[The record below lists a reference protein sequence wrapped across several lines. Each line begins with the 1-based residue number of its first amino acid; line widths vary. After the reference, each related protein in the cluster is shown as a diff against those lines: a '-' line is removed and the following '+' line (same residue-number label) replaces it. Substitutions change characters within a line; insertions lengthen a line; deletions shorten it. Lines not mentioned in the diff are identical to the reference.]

1 MNIKLLF
8 FCLACF
14 VLFCLPIVAQIKCE
28 GALIL
33 TEKKCVGDEISPSEK
48 ELYRI
53 VNEYRAQN
61 NLPQIPISEAL
72 SVLANRHLLDI
83 SLNIKSF
90 THGWSN
96 CPYNIND
103 NDTWDCVFE
112 APKRLKVGYND
123 KGYENLFRYNGGNA
137 TPALALAAW
146 KKSPMH
152 NGLILNLESWKNIK
166 FDAFGIAI
174 NGNFA
179 AIWFGAPSGIKNALN
194 DSKTLSLGVTFEKAV
209 EGLTNVISIKKASST
224 AQNEQ
229 WTGSSADK
237 SVMLEVIGTEADVSR
252 ATIGIKIRLE
262 KNYQINNKNRA
273 ILSTFLT
280 NLASEWKD
288 RELWATEAIKN
299 LKLKPKIQQT
309 VTIGNK
315 VFIMNVDAQN
325 YLSITVKPKPQAK
338 QIN

>member
-8 FCLACF
+8 LCLAF
-14 VLFCLPIVAQIKCE
+14 FGFFCLPTVAQIKCE
-28 GALIL
+28 GGQIL
-33 TEKKCVGDEISPSEK
+33 TEKKCVGDEISPMEK
-48 ELYRI
+48 ELYKI

-83 SLNIKSF
+83 SFNIKSF

-96 CPYNIND
+96 CPYNIDD

-123 KGYENLFRYNGGNA
+123 KGYENLFRNNGGNA

-146 KKSPMH
+146 KKSPLH
-152 NGLILNLESWKNIK
+152 NGLILNLENWKNTK

-174 NGNFA
+174 NGNLA
-179 AIWFGAPSGIKNALN
+179 ALWFGAPSGIKDALN
-194 DSKTLSLGVTFEKAV
+194 NSKTLSLGVTFDKAV
-209 EGLTNVISIKKASST
+209 EGLTDVISIKKASST

-229 WTGSSADK
+229 WTGSSSDK
-237 SVMLEVIGTEADVSR
+237 SVLLEVIGTEADISQ
-252 ATIGIKIRLE
+252 ANIGIKIRLE
-262 KNYQINNKNRA
+262 KNYQINTKNRA
-273 ILSTFLT
+273 ILTTFLT

-288 RELWATEAIKN
+288 REIWANEAIKN
-299 LKLKPKIQQT
+299 LKLKPKTPQT

-315 VFIMNVDAQN
+315 VFIMSVDAQN
-325 YLSITVKPKPQAK
+325 YLSISVKPKPKAK

>member
-1 MNIKLLF
+1 MQIKLLF
-8 FCLACF
+8 ICLAFF
-14 VLFCLPIVAQIKCE
+14 VLFCSPISAQINCE
-28 GALIL
+28 SEKIF
-33 TEKKCVGDEISPSEK
+33 TEKNCIGDEISPTER
-48 ELYRI
+48 ELYKI
-53 VNEYRAQN
+53 VNEYRVQN

-123 KGYENLFRYNGGNA
+123 KGYENLYRNNGGNA

-152 NGLILNLESWKNIK
+152 NGLILNLENWKNIK
-166 FDAFGIAI
+166 FDAFGVAI
-174 NGNFA
+174 NGNLVA
-179 AIWFGAPSGIKNALN
+179 LWFGAPSGIKDALN
-194 DSKTLSLGVTFEKAV
+194 NSKMLGLGVTFEKAV
-209 EGLTNVISIKKASST
+209 EGLTDVISIKKASST

-229 WTGSSADK
+229 WTGSSPDK
-237 SVMLEVIGTEADVSR
+237 TVLLEVIGTETDVSQ
-252 ATIGIKIRLE
+252 ANIGIKIRLE
-262 KNYQINNKNRA
+262 KNYQINSKNRG

-280 NLASEWKD
+280 NLASEWKE
-288 RELWATEAIKN
+288 RESWTNDSIKN
-299 LKLKPKIQQT
+299 LKINPKTPQT
-309 VTIGNK
+309 VTVGNK
-315 VFIMNVDAQN
+315 VFIMSVDAQN
-325 YLSITVKPKPQAK
+325 YLSIIVKPKPKAK